1 MPLRRAYGRW
11 RAWHGRLVVV
21 ISRVSG
27 SRLRL
32 CLEHDSPLLS
42 FEFLSSHFDP
52 HLRIVVSFAL
62 ADPKLEASVKPFKLL
77 VSLCACHH
85 KLLKLILFLFLVQF

>member
-21 ISRVSG
+21 ISRVSS

-62 ADPKLEASVKPFKLL
+62 ADPKLKAGVKPFKLL

-85 KLLKLILFLFLVQF
+85 KLLKLILF